1 MVYHLGFYLL
11 CVVCLMTLIV
21 VGADGV
27 TYDNCQVVMI
37 SCIIKYKLIMFNI
50 I

>member
-11 CVVCLMTLIV
+11 CIVCVMTLIV
-21 VGADGV
+21 VGVDVIAH
-27 TYDNCQVVMI
+27 DNCQVVMI
-37 SCIIKYKLIMFNI
+37 SCIIKSKLIMFDI